1 MPDRRSLKFYQA
13 DVFTTQPF
21 GGNPVAVFPEADGLT
36 DDELQ
41 QIAREMNLSETVFVL
56 PPTDPAAVV
65 RLRIFT
71 PTQELP
77 FAGHPVIGTFY
88 LLAQLNLLPL
98 KDSVTRLMYECN
110 IGLFPV
116 ELHAEGER
124 IGRVVMSQPKPE
136 FLGPVE
142 ETEDLYKV
150 ASSLGLAK
158 HLGLIPIGVFHLIGP
173 VLLIAAGVALLAIEL
188 LLIDAAAFY
197 EGVTLSREGNTLTEL
212 DLEKINTTLQKSEP
226 YFPEK
231 FIHRLEGQTGRG
243 NQARMI
249 VTYCRAKG
257 SLLLVTTYKGEF
269 SREDHK
275 RTVKL
280 VMLQDVGPGWQ
291 ITKTRNYNPY
301 WAKPGTPLPK
311 HNFSSALSKI
321 RVAEEPKDLGN
332 LIIQ

>member
-1 MPDRRSLKFYQA
+1 MKSRRALLTSLLILLAPLSVATAFDREKDFEEATKNNTSEDGAAPENTYLYTKPDDTA
-13 DVFTTQPF
+13 T
-21 GGNPVAVFPEADGLT
+21 GGITGRITSPSDPIELILATPAAEPEKVYKG
-36 DDELQ
+36 EL
-41 QIAREMNLSETVFVL
+41 
-56 PPTDPAAVV
+56 DPATPGA
-65 RLRIFT
+65 FT
-71 PTQELP
+71 FKGLP
-77 FAGHPVIGTFY
+77 AGRYDLIVY
-88 LLAQLNLLPL
+88 Y
-98 KDSVTRLMYECN
+98 KD
-110 IGLFPV
+110 
-116 ELHAEGER
+116 
-124 IGRVVMSQPKPE
+124 
-136 FLGPVE
+136 
-142 ETEDLYKV
+142 
-150 ASSLGLAK
+150 
-158 HLGLIPIGVFHLIGP
+158 
-173 VLLIAAGVALLAIEL
+173 
-188 LLIDAAAFY
+188 AFY

-257 SLLLVTTYKGEF
+257 SLLTFTTYKGEF

-280 VMLQDVGPGWQ
+280 VILQDVGPGWQ
-291 ITKTRNYNPY
+291 ITQTRNYNPY

-321 RVAEEPKDLGN
+321 RVAEEPKDIGN

>member
-1 MPDRRSLKFYQA
+1 MKSRRALLTSLLILLAPLGVATAFDREKDFEEATKNNTSEDGAAPENTYLYTKPDDTA
-13 DVFTTQPF
+13 T
-21 GGNPVAVFPEADGLT
+21 GGITGRITSPSDPIELILATPAAEPEKVYKG
-36 DDELQ
+36 EL
-41 QIAREMNLSETVFVL
+41 
-56 PPTDPAAVV
+56 DPATPGA
-65 RLRIFT
+65 FT
-71 PTQELP
+71 FKGLP
-77 FAGHPVIGTFY
+77 AGRYDLIVY
-88 LLAQLNLLPL
+88 Y
-98 KDSVTRLMYECN
+98 KD
-110 IGLFPV
+110 
-116 ELHAEGER
+116 
-124 IGRVVMSQPKPE
+124 
-136 FLGPVE
+136 
-142 ETEDLYKV
+142 
-150 ASSLGLAK
+150 
-158 HLGLIPIGVFHLIGP
+158 
-173 VLLIAAGVALLAIEL
+173 
-188 LLIDAAAFY
+188 AFY

-231 FIHRLEGQTGRG
+231 FIHRLEGQSGRG

-257 SLLLVTTYKGEF
+257 SLLTFTTYKGEF

>member
-1 MPDRRSLKFYQA
+1 MKSRRALLTSLLILFASLSVATAFDREKDFEEATKNNTSEDGAAPENTYLYTKPDDTA
-13 DVFTTQPF
+13 T
-21 GGNPVAVFPEADGLT
+21 GGITGRITSPSDPIELILATPAAEPEKVYKG
-36 DDELQ
+36 EL
-41 QIAREMNLSETVFVL
+41 
-56 PPTDPAAVV
+56 DPATPGA
-65 RLRIFT
+65 FT
-71 PTQELP
+71 FKGLP
-77 FAGHPVIGTFY
+77 AGRYDLIVY
-88 LLAQLNLLPL
+88 Y
-98 KDSVTRLMYECN
+98 KD
-110 IGLFPV
+110 
-116 ELHAEGER
+116 
-124 IGRVVMSQPKPE
+124 
-136 FLGPVE
+136 
-142 ETEDLYKV
+142 
-150 ASSLGLAK
+150 
-158 HLGLIPIGVFHLIGP
+158 
-173 VLLIAAGVALLAIEL
+173 
-188 LLIDAAAFY
+188 AFY

-257 SLLLVTTYKGEF
+257 SLLTFTTYKGEF

-321 RVAEEPKDLGN
+321 RVAEEPKDIGN

>member
-1 MPDRRSLKFYQA
+1 MKSRRALLTSLLILFASLSVATAFDREKDFEEATKNNTSEDGAAPENTYLYTKPDDTA
-13 DVFTTQPF
+13 T
-21 GGNPVAVFPEADGLT
+21 GGITGRITSPSDPIELILATPAAEPEKVYKG
-36 DDELQ
+36 EL
-41 QIAREMNLSETVFVL
+41 
-56 PPTDPAAVV
+56 DPATPGAFTFKGLPAGRYDLVV
-65 RLRIFT
+65 
-71 PTQELP
+71 
-77 FAGHPVIGTFY
+77 Y
-88 LLAQLNLLPL
+88 Y
-98 KDSVTRLMYECN
+98 KD
-110 IGLFPV
+110 
-116 ELHAEGER
+116 
-124 IGRVVMSQPKPE
+124 
-136 FLGPVE
+136 
-142 ETEDLYKV
+142 
-150 ASSLGLAK
+150 
-158 HLGLIPIGVFHLIGP
+158 
-173 VLLIAAGVALLAIEL
+173 
-188 LLIDAAAFY
+188 AFY

-257 SLLLVTTYKGEF
+257 SLLTFTTYKGEF

-321 RVAEEPKDLGN
+321 RVAEEPKDIGN

>member
-1 MPDRRSLKFYQA
+1 MKSRRALLTSLLILLAPLGSVLAFDRDKDFKEATKNNTSEDGAAPENTYLYTKPDDTA
-13 DVFTTQPF
+13 T
-21 GGNPVAVFPEADGLT
+21 GGITGRITSPSDTIELILATPAAEPEKVYKG
-36 DDELQ
+36 EL
-41 QIAREMNLSETVFVL
+41 
-56 PPTDPAAVV
+56 DPATPGA
-65 RLRIFT
+65 FT
-71 PTQELP
+71 FKGLP
-77 FAGHPVIGTFY
+77 AGRYDLIVY
-88 LLAQLNLLPL
+88 Y
-98 KDSVTRLMYECN
+98 KD
-110 IGLFPV
+110 
-116 ELHAEGER
+116 
-124 IGRVVMSQPKPE
+124 
-136 FLGPVE
+136 
-142 ETEDLYKV
+142 
-150 ASSLGLAK
+150 
-158 HLGLIPIGVFHLIGP
+158 
-173 VLLIAAGVALLAIEL
+173 
-188 LLIDAAAFY
+188 AFY
-197 EGVTLSREGNTLTEL
+197 EGVTLSREGNTLNEL

-249 VTYCRAKG
+249 VTYSRAKG
-257 SLLLVTTYKGEF
+257 SLLMMTTYKGEY

-321 RVAEEPKDLGN
+321 RVAEEPKDIGN